1 MSLFAS
7 FNFVFIHERSF
18 MDFVVIWD
26 VCRNGHKNN
35 HIIKEAVISPE
46 RDDMCHCA
54 FELNSSE
61 LKSHLLGLAAV
72 FDFFFFFSSGSNH
85 PEDMKALY
93 LHLRSSGISWQ
104 LEF

>member
-1 MSLFAS
+1 MKD
-7 FNFVFIHERSF
+7 ERSF

-35 HIIKEAVISPE
+35 HIIKEGVISPE

-72 FDFFFFFSSGSNH
+72 FDFFFFF
-85 PEDMKALY
+85 
-93 LHLRSSGISWQ
+93 HLDLIIQ
-104 LEF
+104 KTLKHFIYI